1 MICLKFTMLLNA
13 NTVIT
18 VQGSLVSKLD
28 GIMMQS
34 TCFCIGLLAT
44 ACLVKKSRL
53 LCDEENQ
60 RSKISLNFSLM
71 IQSGY

>member
-34 TCFCIGLLAT
+34 TCFCIGLLA
-44 ACLVKKSRL
+44 CLVKKSRL